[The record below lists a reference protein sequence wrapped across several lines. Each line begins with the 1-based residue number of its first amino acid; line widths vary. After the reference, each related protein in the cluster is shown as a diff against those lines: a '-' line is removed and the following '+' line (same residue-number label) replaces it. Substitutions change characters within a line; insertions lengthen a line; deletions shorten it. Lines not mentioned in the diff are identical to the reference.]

1 MITTDKEFFDL
12 AKKELVT
19 CVMRFSKNLEE
30 KRANGIAEEIL
41 QTVDWDNSVLMHKGL
56 SWMAKNYL
64 KKQNLI

>member
-19 CVMRFSKNLEE
+19 YVMRFSKNLEE

-41 QTVDWDNSVLMHKGL
+41 QTVDWNNSALMHKGF

-64 KKQNLI
+64 TQQKII

>member
-1 MITTDKEFFDL
+1 
-12 AKKELVT
+12 
-19 CVMRFSKNLEE
+19 MRFSKNLEE